1 MDFGK
6 KYRVGN
12 FEMMKLS
19 RSLTKKET
27 KQLRIEA
34 DIPESIQRYLT
45 RGSLPYIKV
54 RTISGIWSLE
64 WSAGM
69 VMFSIMD
76 GVNFADL
83 EQTDALK
90 SLLTR
95 FYSITSVLGDA
106 QMERD
111 IQNAITGFL
120 ERVQATK
127 DNEKEEK
134 AILDNIGAKME
145 AEKNISEIG
154 KEVGDGK
161 D

>member
-34 DIPESIQRYLT
+34 DIPESIQKYLT

-64 WSAGM
+64 WSVGM

-76 GVNFADL
+76 GVNFTDL

-120 ERVQATK
+120 ERVKATK

-134 AILDNIGAKME
+134 DILDNIGAKME
-145 AEKNISEIG
+145 AEKNISEIA
-154 KEVGDGK
+154 KEAEDEQK
-161 D
+161 

>member
-34 DIPESIQRYLT
+34 DIPESIQKYLT

-64 WSAGM
+64 WSVGM

-145 AEKNISEIG
+145 AEKNISEIA
-154 KEVGDGK
+154 KEEEDEK
-161 D
+161 Y

>member
-12 FEMMKLS
+12 FEMIKLS
-19 RSLTKKET
+19 HSLTKKET

-34 DIPESIQRYLT
+34 DIPESIQKYLT

-64 WSAGM
+64 WSVGM

-90 SLLTR
+90 SLLAR

-134 AILDNIGAKME
+134 AILDNIGAKIE
-145 AEKNISEIG
+145 AEKNISEIA
-154 KEVGDGK
+154 KEEEDEK
-161 D
+161 K

>member
-34 DIPESIQRYLT
+34 DIPESIQKYLT

-64 WSAGM
+64 WSVGM

-145 AEKNISEIG
+145 AEKNISEIA
-154 KEVGDGK
+154 KEAEDEK
-161 D
+161 K

>member
-6 KYRVGN
+6 KYRVDN

-34 DIPESIQRYLT
+34 DIPESIQKYLT

-54 RTISGIWSLE
+54 RTISGMWSLE
-64 WSAGM
+64 WSVGM

-76 GVNFADL
+76 GVNFTDL

-106 QMERD
+106 QIERD

-120 ERVQATK
+120 ERVKATK

-134 AILDNIGAKME
+134 DILDNIGAKME
-145 AEKNISEIG
+145 AEKNISEIA
-154 KEVGDGK
+154 KEAENEK
-161 D
+161 

>member
-34 DIPESIQRYLT
+34 DIPESIQKYLT

-64 WSAGM
+64 WSVGM

-145 AEKNISEIG
+145 AEKNISEIA
-154 KEVGDGK
+154 KEAEDEK
-161 D
+161 Y

>member
-12 FEMMKLS
+12 FEMIKLS

-34 DIPESIQRYLT
+34 DIPESIQKYLT

-64 WSAGM
+64 WSVGM

-134 AILDNIGAKME
+134 VILDNIGAKIE
-145 AEKNISEIG
+145 AEKNISEIA
-154 KEVGDGK
+154 KEEEDEK
-161 D
+161 Y